1 MVSAA
6 HLLEML
12 PLTTG
17 GTILHH
23 TFFQTEEQMR
33 FLLQGGKEG
42 RRKDESLEDDG
53 EWKSIKFCLLA

>member
-23 TFFQTEEQMR
+23 TFLQTEEQMR

-42 RRKDESLEDDG
+42 RRKDESEKMMVNG
-53 EWKSIKFCLLA
+53 NLLSFVF